1 MLYNVPLRHLF
12 PNISLY
18 SSDGEMSSESRLAG
32 RMPCAHRLRP
42 QRTPPALSH
51 PTPAPPHA
59 LAEHRPH
66 IRTTR
71 PPRHAYPSLT
81 LLRSLIYPPFLSP
94 SPCTAAH
101 PPQGSPASTTPLA
114 CRASRAHSRA
124 VRRRTLAAPSLRLL
138 ARRSPCPALTAHR
151 TVRNRSSP
159 RRNIETADS
168 QFLSKAFQTLWSAY

>member
-1 MLYNVPLRHLF
+1 MRRQRAVFAALCALYAICITHPMPAPRL
-12 PNISLY
+12 
-18 SSDGEMSSESRLAG
+18 LAG
-32 RMPCAHRLRP
+32 CLTACL
-42 QRTPPALSH
+42 PAATLHGFASAV
-51 PTPAPPHA
+51 PTSPTS
-59 LAEHRPH
+59 
-66 IRTTR
+66 TT
-71 PPRHAYPSLT
+71 
-81 LLRSLIYPPFLSP
+81 P